1 MNTRA
6 RKNSRENKRNS
17 DISRN
22 AGNFERKRKN
32 NHGRI
37 EKRICKKMTDTEW
50 LKERYNWSGL
60 KNVFAVENIIST
72 AKKTTQETGYYI
84 SSLKADEEKF
94 LSVVSEHWKIESMH
108 RILDAVFGENYC
120 DFQSEQAHITINI
133 FRKFAIALHK
143 KYL

>member
-1 MNTRA
+1 
-6 RKNSRENKRNS
+6 
-17 DISRN
+17 
-22 AGNFERKRKN
+22 
-32 NHGRI
+32 
-37 EKRICKKMTDTEW
+37 MTDTEW

-72 AKKTTQETGYYI
+72 AKKTTQETNYYI

-143 KYL
+143 KYLAKVKSNRSIRQNLVSCLLNDQLLLDVISA

>member
-1 MNTRA
+1 
-6 RKNSRENKRNS
+6 
-17 DISRN
+17 
-22 AGNFERKRKN
+22 
-32 NHGRI
+32 
-37 EKRICKKMTDTEW
+37 MTDTEW

-143 KYL
+143 KYLAKVKSNRSIRQNLVSCLLNDQLLLDVISA